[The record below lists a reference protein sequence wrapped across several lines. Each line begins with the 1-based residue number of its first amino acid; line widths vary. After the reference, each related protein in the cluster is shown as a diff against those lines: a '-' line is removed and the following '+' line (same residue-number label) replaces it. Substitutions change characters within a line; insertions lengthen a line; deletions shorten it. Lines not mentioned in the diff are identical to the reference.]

1 MRNPKKFKKREGHG
15 SLEVTIGPSEL
26 FSTVEKSQTSG
37 RTLLSRVTT
46 SCTVNFP
53 SDAKVPD
60 SDWRARRR
68 RVLVRRRRAPT
79 GLDQSNE
86 VKEGGVHSNYR

>member
-1 MRNPKKFKKREGHG
+1 MRNPKKFNKREGHE
-15 SLEVTIGPSEL
+15 SLEVTVGPSEP
-26 FSTVEKSQTSG
+26 FSSVEKSQTSG
-37 RTLLSRVTT
+37 RTLLSRATT
-46 SCTVNFP
+46 SNMVKLP

-60 SDWRARRR
+60 WRAQRR

-79 GLDQSNE
+79 GLDQGNE